1 MKKPTT
7 FQRFQRDER
16 LSFWRSFFYEFNT
29 VFLVIL
35 INGTGLVALYDN
47 VALNEYKSYI
57 KIFIIIGYLLLSCL
71 ISSAV
76 VYLIRAR
83 GQTIKMQNLCK
94 AAQMV
99 AAGDFTIRLD
109 VRKNKKR
116 KNEID
121 ILKED
126 FNTMVMELASIEK
139 LKDNFVADV
148 SHEIKTPLSV
158 IQGYADLLQTS
169 GISDEQRNEYIKLI
183 SEQINKL
190 TSLVTNI
197 LKLNKI
203 QSQEI
208 VCKEKFSLDE
218 QMRFCLLS
226 LEDLIND
233 KELEIEAN
241 LDEVT
246 INSDPVLLELVWNN
260 LFSNAIKFTDKGGK
274 ISFSLSDQGNVVIA
288 TIRDTGC
295 GMNEETCR
303 HIFDK
308 FYQGDTSHS
317 QEGNGLGLALVDRV
331 VSLLDGEIIV
341 SSVIGQGSEF
351 KIILE
356 NV

>member
-1 MKKPTT
+1 MKL
-7 FQRFQRDER
+7 QRFERDER

-29 VFLVIL
+29 VFLIIL
-35 INGTGLVALYDN
+35 VNGAGLVAIFN
-47 VALNEYKSYI
+47 NIALNEYKTYI
-57 KIFIIIGYLLLSCL
+57 KYTIIVGYLLFGCL
-71 ISSAV
+71 ISSAL

-83 GQTIKMQNLCK
+83 GQTIKMQNICE
-94 AAQMV
+94 AAQKV
-99 AAGDFTIRLD
+99 AAGDFSVRLD
-109 VRKNKKR
+109 VYKDKKR

-126 FNTMVMELASIEK
+126 FNTMVTELASIEK

-158 IQGYADLLQTS
+158 IQGYADLLQTN
-169 GISDEQRNEYIKLI
+169 GISDEQRSEYIKRI

-190 TSLVTNI
+190 TNLVTNI

-203 QSQEI
+203 ESKEI

-218 QMRFCLLS
+218 QMRFCILS
-226 LEDLIND
+226 LEDLINEKD
-233 KELEIEAN
+233 IEIEVN
-241 LDEVT
+241 LDEVD

-260 LFSNAIKFTDKGGK
+260 LLSNAVKFTDRGGM
-274 ISFSLSDQGNVVIA
+274 ICVSLSNQGNVVIA
-288 TIRDTGC
+288 TVRDTGC
-295 GMNEETCR
+295 GMSEETCK

-331 VSLLDGEIIV
+331 VTLLDGEILV
-341 SSVIGQGSEF
+341 SSQPNKGSEF
-351 KIILE
+351 KIILDL
-356 NV
+356 

>member
-1 MKKPTT
+1 MKL
-7 FQRFQRDER
+7 QRFERDER

-29 VFLVIL
+29 VFLIIL
-35 INGTGLVALYDN
+35 VNGAGLVAIFN
-47 VALNEYKSYI
+47 NIALNEYKTYI
-57 KIFIIIGYLLLSCL
+57 KYTIIVGYLLFGCL
-71 ISSAV
+71 ISSAL

-83 GQTIKMQNLCK
+83 GQTIKMQNICK
-94 AAQMV
+94 AAQKV
-99 AAGDFTIRLD
+99 AAGDFSVRLD
-109 VRKNKKR
+109 VYKDKKR

-126 FNTMVMELASIEK
+126 FNTMVTELASIEK

-158 IQGYADLLQTS
+158 IQGYADLLQTN
-169 GISDEQRNEYIKLI
+169 GISDEQRSEYIKRI

-190 TSLVTNI
+190 TNLVTNI

-203 QSQEI
+203 ESKEI

-218 QMRFCLLS
+218 QMRFCILS
-226 LEDLIND
+226 LEHLINEKD
-233 KELEIEAN
+233 IEIEVN
-241 LDEVT
+241 LDEVE

-260 LFSNAIKFTDKGGK
+260 LLSNAVKFTDKGGM
-274 ISFSLSDQGNVVIA
+274 ICVSLSNQGNVVIA
-288 TIRDTGC
+288 TVRDTGC
-295 GMNEETCR
+295 GMSEETCK

-331 VSLLDGEIIV
+331 VTLLDGEILV
-341 SSVIGQGSEF
+341 SSQPNKGSEF
-351 KIILE
+351 KIILDL
-356 NV
+356 